1 MVLLIPHVSLKQQLT
16 IKERGMKKME
26 NIIIKKIL
34 LRTPLDVKTFC
45 NLMNTTPRNATVVVE
60 HNEFTVSGRSILGMF
75 SLNLSEPVTLRINIP
90 DTETDFDEKA
100 FLKSLKEWE

>member
-1 MVLLIPHVSLKQQLT
+1 
-16 IKERGMKKME
+16 ME
-26 NIIIKKIL
+26 DIIIKKIF
-34 LRTPLDVKTFC
+34 LRTPQDVKTFC

-75 SLNLSEPVTLRINIP
+75 SLNLSEPVTLRVNIP

-100 FLKSLKEWE
+100 FIEALSKWSV

>member
-1 MVLLIPHVSLKQQLT
+1 
-16 IKERGMKKME
+16 ME

-60 HNEFTVSGRSILGMF
+60 HNEYTVSGRSILGMF

-90 DTETDFDEKA
+90 DTETDFDERA
-100 FLKSLKEWE
+100 FLESLKEWSV

>member
-1 MVLLIPHVSLKQQLT
+1 
-16 IKERGMKKME
+16 ME

-34 LRTPLDVKTFC
+34 LRTPQDVKMFC

-75 SLNLSEPVTLRINIP
+75 SLNLSEPVTLRVNIP
-90 DTETDFDEKA
+90 DTEIDFDEKA
-100 FLKSLKEWE
+100 FLESLKEWSV